1 MPFALGIA
9 LSIVSSLLPLLLI
22 GGVIYAVVVVARRG
36 GAASEHVEPG
46 IGTLRR
52 LFIYGLALVG
62 LAIGAQGLAMLI
74 GGALDALA
82 GDTVIAESDTE
93 FALGLAFTFVGT
105 PAWVIF
111 WLAAERSLRRHPVE
125 QRSLARRSYSALVR
139 AVALLFVVFNA
150 VQIGEWLL
158 RIEAFEGGP
167 WGFALV
173 WGGVWAFHSRAAA
186 LEPAPTTA
194 TRLLD
199 HLYVYFAALVGLA
212 MLGPGAA
219 RMLQEALQAT
229 YDALFLSP
237 VLGAGARR
245 WSEAGRTAL
254 AIVAVGGAVWW
265 WHWLRAA
272 LRDQPST
279 LWRLYV
285 FLFGVF
291 GGLAVAVAASAV
303 LLHGVLQWLFGVPDE
318 PVAAAH
324 FDFLPAAV
332 AALVVGAGSWGY
344 HRATLRER
352 LTAAAAER
360 TESERVYRYL
370 VAAAGLATLAAG
382 LVTLFAVTI
391 DAAAAEVAGTLR
403 SAGWWRNPLVLGV
416 TLLAAGTPLWARYW
430 FDAQRHVTAGA
441 AGDRS
446 ALSRRTFIFGVF
458 GIAVLAALV
467 NLTIVLFRLF
477 EAALEDGVS
486 AQTVQDVRWSVALLL
501 TAGAISV
508 YYWLVLREDQR
519 ALAAEEPQ
527 PAAVAPPP
535 KEVVLLVAGSGE
547 ALAREL
553 QRRLG
558 ARVRIWRRLDG
569 PEPAAALSD
578 AQIEGLERRIAAAE
592 GNRAAVIVGVAGDVE
607 VVPYELPPHALEP
620 SEP

>member
-1 MPFALGIA
+1 MLFA
-9 LSIVSSLLPLLLI
+9 LLPLLLI
-22 GGVIYAVVVVARRG
+22 GGVIYALVVALRR
-36 GAASEHVEPG
+36 AADDEDVESG

-62 LAIGAQGLAMLI
+62 LAVGAQGLAMLI

-82 GDTVIAESDTE
+82 GDTVIAESDTQL
-93 FALGLAFTFVGT
+93 ALGLALTLVGT
-105 PAWVIF
+105 PAWVFF

-139 AVALLFVVFNA
+139 AVALLFVVVNA
-150 VQIGEWLL
+150 VPVGEWLL
-158 RIEAFEGGP
+158 RVEPFEGGP
-167 WGFALV
+167 WGFAIV

-199 HLYVYFAALVGLA
+199 RLYVYFAALVGLA

-219 RMLQEALQAT
+219 RVLQEALQAA
-229 YDALFLSP
+229 YNALFLSP
-237 VLGAGARR
+237 VLGASARL

-254 AIVAVGGAVWW
+254 AIVVVGGAVWW

-279 LWRLYV
+279 LWRVYV

-291 GGLAVAVAASAV
+291 GGLAAAVVASTV

-324 FDFLPAAV
+324 FDFLPATV

-352 LTAAAAER
+352 LTTATAER
-360 TESERVYRYL
+360 TGSERFYRYL

-382 LVTLFAVTI
+382 LVVLFAVTI
-391 DAAAAEVAGTLR
+391 DAAAPDAAGTLR

-430 FDAQRHVTAGA
+430 FDAQRHVAAGA
-441 AGDRS
+441 AGERS
-446 ALSRRTFIFGVF
+446 ALARRSFVFGVF
-458 GIAVLAALV
+458 GVAVLAALV

-501 TAGAISV
+501 TVGAISV

-553 QRRLG
+553 ERRLG

-569 PEPAAALSD
+569 PEPGAALSD
-578 AQIEGLERRIAAAE
+578 AQIEELEGRIADAA
-592 GNRAAVIVGVAGDVE
+592 GNRVAVIVGATGDVE
-607 VVPYELPPHALEP
+607 VVPYELPPDALEP
-620 SEP
+620 FEP

>member
-1 MPFALGIA
+1 MPGV
-9 LSIVSSLLPLLLI
+9 LSIVLSLVTSLLPLLLI
-22 GGVIYAVVVVARRG
+22 GGVIYAVVAARRR
-36 GAASEHVEPG
+36 GAGDEDEDVEPG

-82 GDTVIAESDTE
+82 SDTVIAESDTKL
-93 FALGLAFTFVGT
+93 ALGLAFTLVGM

-111 WLAAERSLRRHPVE
+111 WLVAERSLRRHPVE
-125 QRSLARRSYSALVR
+125 QRSLTRRSYSALVR

-150 VQIGEWLL
+150 VPIGEWLL
-158 RIEAFEGGP
+158 RVDAFEGGP

-199 HLYVYFAALVGLA
+199 RLYVYFAALVGLA
-212 MLGPGAA
+212 MLAPGAA
-219 RMLQEALQAT
+219 RVLQVALQAA
-229 YDALFLSP
+229 YDALFLSA
-237 VLGAGARR
+237 VFGADARP
-245 WSEAGRTAL
+245 WSETARTAV
-254 AIVAVGGAVWW
+254 AIVVVGGVVWW

-272 LRDQPST
+272 MHDQPST
-279 LWRLYV
+279 LWRVYV

-291 GGLAVAVAASAV
+291 GGLVATVAASAV
-303 LLHGVLQWLFGVPDE
+303 LLHGVLRWVFGVPDV
-318 PVAAAH
+318 PVAAIH
-324 FDFLPAAV
+324 FDSLPATV

-352 LTAAAAER
+352 LTTAAAER

-370 VAAAGLATLAAG
+370 VAAVGLATLAAG

-391 DAAAAEVAGTLR
+391 DAAAPDAARTLR
-403 SAGWWRNPLVLGV
+403 SAGWWRNPLVLGL

-441 AGDRS
+441 AGERS
-446 ALSRRTFIFGVF
+446 ALSRRSFIFGVF
-458 GIAVLAALV
+458 GVAVLVALV
-467 NLTIVLFRLF
+467 NLTIVLFQLF
-477 EAALEDGVS
+477 EAALEGGVS
-486 AQTVQDVRWSVALLL
+486 AQTVRDVRWSVALLL

-519 ALAAEEPQ
+519 GLAAEEPQ
-527 PAAVAPPP
+527 PAAVALPP
-535 KEVVLLVAGSGE
+535 KDVVLLVAGSGDE
-547 ALAREL
+547 LAREL
-553 QRRLG
+553 ERRLG

-569 PEPAAALSD
+569 PQPGAALSD
-578 AQIEGLERRIAAAE
+578 AQIDGLEGRIAAAA
-592 GNRAAVIVGVAGDVE
+592 GNRVAVIVGASGDVE
-607 VVPYELPPHALEP
+607 VVPYEIPPA
-620 SEP
+620 